1 MDISTSKLVLAAAGG
16 SASDP
21 LYVDDVFST
30 FLYEGNN
37 GTQSINN
44 GIDLAGEG
52 GLVWIKDRTSGN
64 YHCLFDTDRGVKK
77 VLASDRTFA
86 EQGPGNGNV
95 DLYAFNNNGF
105 NLGTTYN
112 GYVNSTGQDYASWTF
127 RKAPGFF
134 DVVTYTGN
142 NDSDRAIPHN
152 LGSEPGMVI
161 VKRTDGVNNWFVY
174 HRSLSSPQTKWLSLN
189 TNYAE
194 TQANPGVNMW
204 GSMTSTHIGVRDY
217 FALNSGGYNY
227 VAYIFAHDDASFG
240 TDGDESIIKCGSYLG
255 VGGGNSTTVDVGF
268 EPQFLITKKATNT
281 PGEWVIND
289 TMRGIV
295 SGGADAQLNA
305 DSSAAEL
312 TGNATCNLTP
322 TGFISNGSQNDSAT
336 YIYMAIRRPHK
347 PPEVGT
353 DVFSVDSRGSTGD
366 GLTPAYRSNFP
377 VDWYMQKGVSSSSGA
392 LEAAFRLLGPVELDF
407 AINDQASVASEK
419 TFDYNNGVED
429 VTSSNQNSVAWMFKR
444 APGFCDVVAYA
455 GNGSNRQI
463 SHNLTVIPELM
474 ICKRRS
480 GDENWHLYHSS
491 QGPTKYATPDT
502 NDVFNT
508 LSNVWNNTAP
518 TENVFSV
525 GTNHGVNRNND
536 TYIAI
541 LFASLPGI
549 SKVGSYT
556 GTGSDQDI
564 DCGFTGG
571 ARFVLVK
578 RVLTGI
584 WLFWDTFRG
593 INSSGNDPY
602 LRLDHNSA
610 EVTNKDWI
618 DPLNAGFTIKTNVS
632 SVNKSGDEYI
642 FLAIA

>member
-1 MDISTSKLVLAAAGG
+1 MNNASTQTLIAAAAAQAE
-16 SASDP
+16 SLA
-21 LYVDDVFST
+21 YVDDVFST
-30 FLYEGNN
+30 FLYTGNSGTTTITN
-37 GTQSINN
+37 GL
-44 GIDLAGEG
+44 DLAGEG
-52 GLVWIKDRTSGN
+52 GLVWTKGSN
-64 YHCLFDTDRGVKK
+64 YNYDHHLFDTERGATKY
-77 VLASDRTFA
+77 LQSSQTTSEATQSTS
-86 EQGPGNGNV
+86 
-95 DLYAFNNNGF
+95 LTSFNSNGF
-105 NLGTTYN
+105 TLGSDSDVN
-112 GYVNSTGQDYASWTF
+112 DSNIKYVSWTF
-127 RKAPGFF
+127 RKAPGWF
-134 DVVTYTGN
+134 DIVQFSGTGN
-142 NDSDRAIPHN
+142 VQNIAHS
-152 LGSEPGMVI
+152 LGSTPGMI
-161 VKRTDGVNNWFVY
+161 LIHCLTGVHDWEVY
-174 HRSLSSPQTKWLSLN
+174 HRSTGATQSLHIN
-189 TNYAE
+189 KNDAAASDSTVWNDTA
-194 TQANPGVNMW
+194 P
-204 GSMTSTHIGVRDY
+204 TSTQFTVGTNNNVNQNGHTYI
-217 FALNSGGYNY
+217 
-227 VAYIFAHDDASFG
+227 AYIFAHDEAQFG

-281 PGEWVIND
+281 PGEWRIND

-295 SGGADAQLNA
+295 SDGADAQLNA

-392 LEAAFRLLGPVELDF
+392 LEAAFRLLGPVSLDF
-407 AINDQASVASEK
+407 ATNDQASVASEK

-502 NDVFNT
+502 NNVFNT

-610 EVTNKDWI
+610 QVTNKDWI